1 MSKLT
6 HSQKRNKQRR
16 SLPAAKRKRALT
28 SKLRLLR
35 IEAGTRRKRTK
46 EHRPA
51 SSIVH
56 KGRVPGTTRKSRMP
70 GGSGF
75 RNNWQFE
82 GELQNA

>member
-16 SLPAAKRKRALT
+16 SLPAAKRKRALK

-35 IEAGTRRKRTK
+35 IEAGTRRKKTK
-46 EHRPA
+46 EHGKPVPF
-51 SSIVH
+51 VH
-56 KGRVPGTTRKSRMP
+56 KGRVPGTIRQSRMP

-75 RNNWQFE
+75 RNNWQL
-82 GELQNA
+82 GEPQC